1 MDLPT
6 FSSIGPE
13 IWGRSFWEFLDA
25 IVATFPKENPSP
37 EHKKA
42 VYDLM
47 HSLRYL
53 LPCPTCRKHYA
64 EFIQKHQLNNFL
76 FSRKTF
82 VHFYFLLRKDVAL
95 RTNKGFPIKTPD
107 ELFYNIT
114 RKLRL
119 VKASP
124 SISSRLHATQKSNIK
139 SDLKFRVPRPLNP
152 KILIPSSKG
161 CGCGKK

>member
-25 IVATFPKENPSP
+25 IVATFPKDNPSA

-47 HSLRYL
+47 QGLRYL
-53 LPCPTCRKHYA
+53 LPCPTCRKHYN
-64 EFIQKHQLNNFL
+64 EFIQKTPLDNVL
-76 FSRKTF
+76 VSRRAF
-82 VHFYFLLRKDVAL
+82 VHFYFLLRKDVAM

-107 ELFYNIT
+107 ELWQNIT

-124 SISSRLHATQKSNIK
+124 KLQVAQKSAV
-139 SDLKFRVPRPLNP
+139 KFRVPRSLNP
-152 KILIPSSKG
+152 RAVIPTTKG